1 MEKIVFA
8 ADHGGFSLKEK
19 LKKYLQDKGYVIND
33 VGTYSEESCDY
44 PIFAFRAAVEVAQKK
59 SDKGIIICKSGI
71 GNSIVANKVPGIRA
85 SLCCNLDAA
94 KATRMHNDSNVLV
107 LGSSFVDEEQ
117 AKKIADVWLNTEFE
131 GGRHIKRIELINKIE
146 DNIRKGIWT
155 I

>member
-1 MEKIVFA
+1 MEKIVLA
-8 ADHGGFSLKEK
+8 ADHGGFALKEK
-19 LKKYLQDKGYVIND
+19 LKKYLLDKGYSIND
-33 VGTYSEESCDY
+33 VGTYSQESCDY
-44 PIFAFRAAVEVAQKK
+44 PIFAFRAAVEVAQKR

-85 SLCCNLDAA
+85 SLCCNEEAA
-94 KATRMHNDSNVLV
+94 KATRLHNDSNILV
-107 LGSSFVDEEQ
+107 LGASFIDEAQ
-117 AKKIADVWLNTEFE
+117 AEKMTDIWLNTKFE